1 MAAPTMSHLIATSAL
16 IILIFTMQVF
26 YFYVVDN
33 IGEEMTR
40 RELKEIADYVAD
52 TLANLYFLVNS
63 TNHPNVTLRK
73 TLNLPIEIADSS
85 YRIQI
90 LNDTDSFAKSIL
102 AFLEDKSWL
111 NANSWLPPGLTVS
124 VNQPILINGK
134 TILAGCE
141 RIPGKTNVWLAY
153 ELLGA

>member
-52 TLANLYFLVNS
+52 TVANLYFLVNS
-63 TNHPNVTLRK
+63 TNHSNVTLQK
-73 TLNLPIEIADSS
+73 TLSLPTEIADSS

-90 LNDTDSFAKSIL
+90 LNDTDGFAQSVL

-111 NANSWLPPGLTVS
+111 NANSWIPPGLTVKPES
-124 VNQPILINGK
+124 VDQPILINES
-134 TILAGCE
+134 TILAGCWSFS
-141 RIPGKTNVWLAY
+141 GNTYVWLAY
-153 ELLGA
+153 E

>member
-1 MAAPTMSHLIATSAL
+1 LPAPTMSHLIATSAL
-16 IILIFTMQVF
+16 IMLIFTMQVF

-40 RELKEIADYVAD
+40 RELKEIADYVSD
-52 TLANLYFLVNS
+52 TVANLYFLVNS
-63 TNHPNVTLRK
+63 TNHSNVTLRK
-73 TLNLPIEIADSS
+73 TLSLPTEIADSS

-90 LNDTDSFAKSIL
+90 LNDTDGSAQSVL

-111 NANSWLPPGLTVS
+111 NANSWLPPGLTVKPGS
-124 VNQPILINGK
+124 VNQQILINGK

-141 RIPGKTNVWLAY
+141 RIPGKTNVWLDY
-153 ELLGA
+153 E

>member
-1 MAAPTMSHLIATSAL
+1 MPAPTMSHLIATSAL

-40 RELKEIADYVAD
+40 RELKEIADYVSD
-52 TLANLYFLVNS
+52 TIANLYFLVNS
-63 TNHPNVTLRK
+63 TNHSNAMLQK
-73 TLNLPIEIADSS
+73 TLNLPTEIADSS

-90 LNDTDSFAKSIL
+90 LNDTDGFAQSVL

-111 NANSWLPPGLTVS
+111 NANSWLPPGLTVEES
-124 VNQPILINGK
+124 VPILINGK

-141 RIPGKTNVWLAY
+141 RIPGKTNVWLDY
-153 ELLGA
+153 E

>member
-1 MAAPTMSHLIATSAL
+1 MPAPTMSHLIATSAL

-40 RELKEIADYVAD
+40 RKLKEIADYVSD
-52 TLANLYFLVNS
+52 TIANLYFLVNS
-63 TNHPNVTLRK
+63 TNHPNVTLQK
-73 TLNLPIEIADSS
+73 TLNLPTEIADSS

-90 LNDTDSFAKSIL
+90 LKNDTDGSAKSVL

-111 NANSWLPPGLTVS
+111 NANSWLLPGLKVQES
-124 VNQPILINGK
+124 FDQILINGT

-141 RIPGKTNVWLAY
+141 RIPGNTNVWLAY
-153 ELLGA
+153 E

>member
-1 MAAPTMSHLIATSAL
+1 MPAPTMSHLIATSAL

-40 RELKEIADYVAD
+40 RELKEIADYVSD
-52 TLANLYFLVNS
+52 TIANLYFLVNS
-63 TNHPNVTLRK
+63 TNHPNVTLQK

-90 LNDTDSFAKSIL
+90 LNDTDGIAQSVL
-102 AFLEDKSWL
+102 AFLENKSWL
-111 NANSWLPPGLTVS
+111 NAASWLPPGLTVKEES
-124 VNQPILINGK
+124 VNQQILINGR
-134 TILAGCE
+134 TVLAGCW
-141 RIPGKTNVWLAY
+141 RSSGNTYVWLAY
-153 ELLGA
+153 E

>member
-1 MAAPTMSHLIATSAL
+1 MPAPTMSHLIATSAL

-40 RELKEIADYVAD
+40 RKLKEIADYVSD

-63 TNHPNVTLRK
+63 TNHSNVTLQK
-73 TLNLPIEIADSS
+73 TLNLPTEIADSS

-90 LNDTDSFAKSIL
+90 LKNDTDDSAQSVL

-111 NANSWLPPGLTVS
+111 NANSWLPLGLKVEES
-124 VNQPILINGK
+124 VPILINGR
-134 TILAGCE
+134 TVLAHCWWSSGN
-141 RIPGKTNVWLAY
+141 TYVWLA
-153 ELLGA
+153 